1 MIITSAQWPSVVQK
15 DLSLIF
21 VDQYRG
27 FPSMLPLLYRFKM
40 AEQGTEY
47 DLEAGDIGNP
57 QVFTGSVYYDTI
69 SEGWKKSVQE
79 TQYTL
84 GLVVTR
90 QLLRNDLYGAVRDSV
105 GMIAQAFRH
114 LRESQGAFP
123 FVNAFNAS
131 FTTGDSLSWCNS
143 AHTNNNA
150 SGSGSFSNT
159 NSLAFSA
166 PNIQA
171 NRLSM
176 KKLPSNRGN
185 PIINVPDTLLVPM
198 DLEDIAYEI
207 LESMGKV
214 DTANNNRNYSEGRYR
229 LIVWDNYLTSTTNWF
244 LINSLRMKQ
253 ELIWRDWE
261 KTSFYRSGEFDTLA
275 TKFAGYTSFGV
286 STVQPRYIFGSSN

>member
-1 MIITSAQWPSVVQK
+1 MIINSASWPSVVQK

-57 QVFTGSVYYDTI
+57 QVFTGSAFYDEVT
-69 SEGWKKSVQE
+69 EGYKKSVQE

-84 GLVVTR
+84 GLIVTR

-105 GMIAQAFRH
+105 GLIAQAFRH
-114 LRESQGAFP
+114 LREAQGAFP
-123 FVNAFNAS
+123 FVNAFNGS
-131 FTTGDSLSWCNS
+131 FTTGDGLSWCNA
-143 AHTNNNA
+143 AHTSANGGPN
-150 SGSGSFSNT
+150 FSNT
-159 NSLAFSA
+159 SSLAFSA
-166 PNIQA
+166 PNVQA
-171 NRLSM
+171 ARIAM
-176 KKLPSNRGN
+176 KKIPSNRGN
-185 PIINVPDTLLVPM
+185 FIVNVPDTLLVPM
-198 DLEDIAYEI
+198 DLEDVAYEI

-214 DTANNNRNYSEGRYR
+214 DTANNNRNYAEGRYR
-229 LIVWDNYLTSTTNWF
+229 LIVWDNYLTSPTNWF

-253 ELIWRDWE
+253 ELVWRDWE

-275 TKFAGYTSFGV
+275 TKFLGYTSFGV
-286 STVQPRYIFGSSN
+286 STVQPRYIYGSSN